1 MKVVCPH
8 CKEVNNIPQKESYK
22 KANCGKCKESLLD
35 TMPIELT
42 ASNFDEVIVN
52 SDIPVIVDFW
62 APWCGPCKMMG
73 PNFEKSAKNY
83 PLKTLF
89 TKVNTESEQNLGARF
104 GIRSI
109 PTLLIFKDGKEVHR
123 ISGALDENNLNNL
136 VSQFIWY
143 NIYK

>member
-1 MKVVCPH
+1 MRVICPH
-8 CKEVNNIPQKESYK
+8 CKSVNNIPQKNSYK

-35 TMPIELT
+35 TEPIELGD
-42 ASNFDEVIVN
+42 ANFDEVIVN

-73 PNFEKSAKNY
+73 PNFQKSAANF

-89 TKVNTESEQNLGARF
+89 TKVNTENEQSLGARF

-109 PTLLIFKDGKEVHR
+109 PTLIVFKAGKEVHR
-123 ISGALDENNLNNL
+123 VSGALDENSLNNL
-136 VSQFIWY
+136 VSQFM
-143 NIYK
+143 